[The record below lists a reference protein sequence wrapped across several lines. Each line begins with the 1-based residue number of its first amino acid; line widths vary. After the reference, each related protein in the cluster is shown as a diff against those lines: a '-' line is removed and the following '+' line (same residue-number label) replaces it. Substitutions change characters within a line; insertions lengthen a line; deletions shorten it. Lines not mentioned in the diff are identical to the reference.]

1 MGIFDFLFGLPDVES
16 LKAKKDV
23 KRLIKALKYKKDRDV
38 RERAAAALGG
48 GECKCGRTSYSGSER

>member
-1 MGIFDFLFGLPDVES
+1 MGIFDFLFGPPDVES

-23 KRLIKALKYKKDRDV
+23 KRLIKALKYKKTAMFGK
-38 RERAAAALGG
+38 EWQQLLGA

>member
-1 MGIFDFLFGLPDVES
+1 MGIFEFLFGLPDVES

-38 RERAAAALGG
+38 RERAVAALEGG
-48 GECKCGRTSYSGSER
+48 GM